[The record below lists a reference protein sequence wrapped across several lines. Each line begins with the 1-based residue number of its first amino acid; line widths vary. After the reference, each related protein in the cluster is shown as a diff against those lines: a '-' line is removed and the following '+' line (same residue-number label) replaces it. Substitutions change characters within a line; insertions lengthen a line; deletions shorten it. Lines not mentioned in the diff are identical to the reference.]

1 MLSILITND
10 DGIAA
15 EGLVRLAEA
24 AKDLGEVWAVA
35 PDGQRSAVSH
45 AISIHNS
52 FDVYPHSFPVEGV
65 RAYSCTGTPGD
76 CVRAGIL
83 AIMPEKPDLVISG
96 INNGFNVAT
105 DIQYSGTAG
114 AAFEA
119 AFQGCHA
126 IAVSEGVGGCHEIAD
141 KYLVSILRE
150 LMDRRLGY
158 GQIFNVNIPVCP
170 LSEFKGILRDRKVSR
185 GMFYRDGYKVEK
197 QLENGGM
204 RLMVDGIYNEDA
216 EVDTDFRAV
225 VEKYISIGTVSNIG

>member
-15 EGLVRLAEA
+15 EGIIRLAKA
-24 AKDLGEVWAVA
+24 AKELGEVWAVA

-52 FDVYPHSFPVEGV
+52 FDVYPHSFPVAGV
-65 RAYSCTGTPGD
+65 RAYSCSGTPGD

-83 AIMPEKPDLVISG
+83 AIMPKKPDLVISG

-119 AFQGCHA
+119 AFQGCRA
-126 IAVSEGVGGCHEIAD
+126 IAISEGVGDCHEVAD
-141 KYLVSILRE
+141 KYLGGILRE
-150 LMDRRLGY
+150 LIDKKLGY
-158 GQIFNVNIPVCP
+158 GQVFNVNIPACP

-185 GMFYRDGYKVEK
+185 GMFYRDRYKVEK

-204 RLMVDGIYNEDA
+204 RLMVDGLYNEDA
-216 EVDTDFRAV
+216 EEGTDFRAV
-225 VEKYISIGTVSNIG
+225 VDKYISIGTVSNIG

>member
-15 EGLVRLAEA
+15 EGIIRLAEA
-24 AKDLGEVWAVA
+24 VKELGEVWAVA

-52 FDVYPHSFPVEGV
+52 FDVYPHSFPVAGV
-65 RAYSCTGTPGD
+65 RAYSCSGTPGD

-83 AIMPEKPDLVISG
+83 AIMPKKPDLVISG

-119 AFQGCHA
+119 AFQGCRA
-126 IAVSEGVGGCHEIAD
+126 IAVSEGVGDCHEVAN
-141 KYLVSILRE
+141 KYLGDILRE
-150 LMDRRLGY
+150 LIDKKLSY
-158 GQIFNVNIPVCP
+158 GQIFNVNIPACP
-170 LSEFKGILRDRKVSR
+170 LLEFKGILRDRKVSR
-185 GMFYRDGYKVEK
+185 GMFYRDRYKVEK

-204 RLMVDGIYNEDA
+204 RLMVDGLYNEDA
-216 EVDTDFRAV
+216 EEGTDFRAV
-225 VEKYISIGTVSNIG
+225 VDKYISIGTVSNIG